1 MADTTMIRV
10 SKRTVERLKERAKY
24 GDSMDSVISKL
35 LDNDDNNTPSD
46 VEDKLID
53 KVAKE
58 VGESLTPRKRGK
70 K

>member
-1 MADTTMIRV
+1 MIRV

-35 LDNDDNNTPSD
+35 LDGDNSDYTPSK
-46 VEDKLID
+46 VEDKFIS
-53 KVAKE
+53 KVSKE
-58 VGESLTPRKRGK
+58 VGENSTKSPRRK